1 MKVVKKINT
10 SAVLAIDSAGETVV
24 VFGKGIGFPP
34 VPYELNDLNRV
45 QRIFYGIDSRY
56 YSLIAELPQSIV
68 MLSAEVADEAEIQLR
83 CHLNPNLTITLAD
96 HLNFALNRFQKGLN
110 LAAPIAYDIEH
121 LYQREYT
128 LGLYALELL
137 KEQTGTELPK
147 VEAVNVAMHLI
158 NAEAEAESLQSVMKT
173 MEIMG
178 AVEKVIEETLEITL
192 DRESFYYSRFT
203 MHLRYL
209 LQRLESGKQMDADT
223 GGMLPTLAKEYPE
236 VYRCALAVA
245 EYLRGA
251 FGWECNQ
258 EEILY
263 LMLHINRM
271 WEKAAQSGDPSQS

>member
-68 MLSAEVADEAEIQLR
+68 MLSAEVADEAEIRLHCR
-83 CHLNPNLTITLAD
+83 LNPNLTITLAD
-96 HLNFALNRFQKGLN
+96 HLNFAISRFKKGLS

-121 LYQREYT
+121 LYQTEYT

-137 KEQTGTELPK
+137 EKETSVALPR

-158 NAEAEAESLQSVMKT
+158 NAEAETENLQSVMQI
-173 MEIMG
+173 MEIMRE
-178 AVEKVIEETLEITL
+178 VDEVIERFLGITL

-209 LQRLESGKQMDADT
+209 IQRLESGKQMDLDT
-223 GGMLPTLAKEYPE
+223 GGMLPTLAREYPE
-236 VYRCALAVA
+236 IHRCAMAVA
-245 EYLRGA
+245 DHLREK

-271 WEKAAQSGDPSQS
+271 WEKVEQD